1 MQSNGA
7 SGREHVNPRDCRLD
21 WGVKVQ
27 IKLFSCS
34 GGNSPVHWA
43 VLTVRFMSVQQS
55 RQTCNVE
62 YSRQPMRSVEV
73 VTRRKGQFAVVLAL
87 AATCILGRMTFVA
100 ATAAFEN
107 PAPKTF
113 QKLAGLWDVLRWS
126 VPAVL
131 IGTMVTRR
139 VMTVAAAVS
148 LIGVLGQMVLLE
160 LLAFVSYSLNF
171 SNRLPVPP

>member
-1 MQSNGA
+1 
-7 SGREHVNPRDCRLD
+7 
-21 WGVKVQ
+21 
-27 IKLFSCS
+27 
-34 GGNSPVHWA
+34 
-43 VLTVRFMSVQQS
+43 
-55 RQTCNVE
+55 
-62 YSRQPMRSVEV
+62 MRSVEV

-148 LIGVLGQMVLLE
+148 LIGGLI
-160 LLAFVSYSLNF
+160 LLALEYSRFVPTGEHFPDSYIF
-171 SNRLPVPP
+171 GEWR